1 MTSKYDK
8 ILNDIITRFSV
19 DTEIDEQT
27 RRIVKEVIN
36 AEVNK
41 LSLKRPHKI
50 KEEIK
55 EIIEREAKTKHSS
68 K

>member
-8 ILNDIITRFSV
+8 ILSDLLTRFSV
-19 DTEIDEQT
+19 DSDVDEQI

-41 LSLKRPHKI
+41 LSLRRPHKI

-55 EIIEREAKTKHSS
+55 AIIEREAKALNKI
-68 K
+68 